1 MKLERISDA
10 QLLWSLDK
18 EDFIKNQININDFLT
33 GTQKARSLFQEAM
46 KQAARD
52 CMFESE
58 GYLLH
63 CQLQEVSEE
72 AVTFSITR
80 QESVPQE
87 PHLICEFE
95 DLDQVIEVSRLLRE
109 EMNLENSLYKYDDIY
124 MLFMDPDKDNEEQIK
139 WCTVNIA
146 EFADVAA
153 VSKGQKAFLREHG
166 ECILERDALQR
177 LKEIA

>member
-18 EDFIKNQININDFLT
+18 EDFIKNQLNINDFLT

-72 AVTFSITR
+72 VVTFSITR
-80 QESVPQE
+80 LQPWKSTTGYVP
-87 PHLICEFE
+87 
-95 DLDQVIEVSRLLRE
+95 
-109 EMNLENSLYKYDDIY
+109 
-124 MLFMDPDKDNEEQIK
+124 
-139 WCTVNIA
+139 
-146 EFADVAA
+146 
-153 VSKGQKAFLREHG
+153 
-166 ECILERDALQR
+166 ECSGFCGASGSGNRGFQTAP
-177 LKEIA
+177 